1 MKTANIA
8 LISTLYDTQG
18 ADFYKDIYFPVIKY
32 AAMSIY
38 FESNSTQKY
47 YDIAGLQDC
56 ITNKIGVTIPIH
68 VLRNSIKAISKKA
81 NQDVILEL
89 YQKGDYFLIKKNWD
103 ACINVSIEKQSDIV
117 SANFQE
123 LNLYF
128 KEFLKTEQ
136 LSSNKEFIDFFLCYA
151 EDISNYINNSNSA
164 TELNEDFVNV
174 VRFIDW
180 LHDFKTDSYNIID
193 NLMWGAIVAGFR
205 SSNHEYG

>member
-56 ITNKIGVTIPIH
+56 ITNKIGVAIPIH
-68 VLRNSIKAISKKA
+68 VLRNSIKAISKRA

-89 YQKGDYFLIKKNWD
+89 YQKGDYFLIKKLG
-103 ACINVSIEKQSDIV
+103 CMHKCKHRETI
-117 SANFQE
+117 
-123 LNLYF
+123 
-128 KEFLKTEQ
+128 
-136 LSSNKEFIDFFLCYA
+136 
-151 EDISNYINNSNSA
+151 
-164 TELNEDFVNV
+164 
-174 VRFIDW
+174 
-180 LHDFKTDSYNIID
+180 
-193 NLMWGAIVAGFR
+193 
-205 SSNHEYG
+205 